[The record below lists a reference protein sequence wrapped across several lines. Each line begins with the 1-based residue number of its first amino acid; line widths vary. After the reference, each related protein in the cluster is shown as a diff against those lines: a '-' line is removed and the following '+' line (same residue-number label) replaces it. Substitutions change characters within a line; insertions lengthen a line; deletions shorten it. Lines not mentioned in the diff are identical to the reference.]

1 MNQNRVIAIAVAA
14 VLAVAVLGYMG
25 YRAFA
30 AKDPLPTG
38 SVDSGLSSLEKELA
52 VPGPL
57 GDMSLGDKNAP
68 IKIYEY
74 ASLTCSHCAEFNK
87 DTFPALK
94 KNYIDTGKVYYT
106 LRDFP
111 FDPIAT
117 AGYMLAHC
125 AGPERFFGF
134 VDVLFSTQAQWAF
147 VQTPMEALKGIARQ
161 GGFSE
166 EKFDACMKNEKI
178 FEHVKATAQRGS
190 TEFGVRSTPTFFING
205 EKVEGAVPWS
215 EFEPILKKHLPGG
228 DTSAAETPAPSGEA
242 TPAAP
247 EEPTPATPEDH

>member
-1 MNQNRVIAIAVAA
+1 MNQNRVIAIAVAT
-14 VLAVAVLGYMG
+14 VLAVAVLGFVG
-25 YRAFA
+25 YRSFA
-30 AKDPLPTG
+30 SKDPLATAANG
-38 SVDSGLSSLEKELA
+38 GDVSALEKELA

-68 IKIYEY
+68 VKVYEY

-87 DTFPALK
+87 DTFPSFK
-94 KNYIDTGKVYYT
+94 KDYIDTGKVYYT

-117 AGYMLAHC
+117 AAYMLAHC
-125 AGPERFFGF
+125 AGPERYFGF
-134 VDVLFSTQAQWAF
+134 VDVLFSTQTQWAF
-147 VQTPMEALKGIARQ
+147 VETPMEALKGIARQ

-166 EKFDACMKNEKI
+166 EKFDACMKDEKI
-178 FEHVKATAQRGS
+178 FDHVKATAQRGS

-205 EKVEGAVPWS
+205 EKVEGAIPYS

-228 DTSAAETPAPSGEA
+228 DKSAGETPAPSGEA
-242 TPAAP
+242 TPAKP
-247 EEPTPATPEDH
+247 EEH